1 MKTSVL
7 LAFTL
12 ILFACNNNEPSTEN
26 TTETPAMEETQAGE
40 MPVDEA
46 LAINISDKSLASLD
60 MGYTFNLHELVRYEP
75 SEMMAKMFKLD
86 DSKNDFY
93 IIDASV
99 ENKSSETQDTGR
111 DMLSVYFKLSDGSTT
126 RNALSLL
133 SAFNT
138 DNKPKYPQLQ
148 YDQLWSSK
156 FASNSSARSHLFAAN
171 VPEGVTITGI
181 GFYEKNAAK
190 NKYTDIN

>member
-1 MKTSVL
+1 MKTLIL
-7 LAFTL
+7 LIFATV
-12 ILFACNNNEPSTEN
+12 LFACNNNEQTTESTTEN
-26 TTETPAMEETQAGE
+26 TETEITKTVDKPA
-40 MPVDEA
+40 DEA
-46 LAINISDKSLASLD
+46 LTVNVSDKSLASLD

-138 DNKPKYPQLQ
+138 DNKPKYPQSQ